1 MVMFGGPLMNFLLAL
16 VVFFIAG
23 LIQGFPNY
31 AETKVTFAG
40 MDESNPT
47 PAYAAGLRS
56 GDVIIELRA
65 GELYVETQ
73 EWSDISGFM
82 DQYTEAGLATT
93 IEATYLRDGV
103 KNTVLIEPNI
113 MMYNIY
119 AIGKF
124 DEWGIKITQL
134 DKRDTKGMADIKELQ
149 IGDII
154 TKING
159 VNHLELA
166 KMYRELADFSGEDPE
181 RKSDPGDY

>member
-1 MVMFGGPLMNFLLAL
+1 MC
-16 VVFFIAG
+16 IRDR
-23 LIQGFPNY
+23 
-31 AETKVTFAG
+31 
-40 MDESNPT
+40 DESNPT

-73 EWSDISGFM
+73 EWSDISDFM
-82 DQYTEAGLATT
+82 DQYTEVGLATT

-103 KNTVLIEPNI
+103 KKTVLIEPNI

-159 VNHLELA
+159 VNHLELT
-166 KMYRELADFSGEDPE
+166 KMYRELADFSGEDPKE
-181 RKSDPGDY
+181 RVTRCV